1 MLSTSRTAL
10 YYVVAVCAA
19 ALTVMASDAFQSPRV
34 VVTPSRP
41 LSGLS
46 MRRGEGGN
54 EEVGTSRRMAIE
66 SVFGLAASAAAVLVA
81 ASSAPQQA
89 LALDMD
95 AFVNTQVRQDGKQ
108 NAP

>member
-1 MLSTSRTAL
+1 MSSSSRTAL
-10 YYVVAVCAA
+10 YYVVAACAA
-19 ALTVMASDAFQSPRV
+19 ALTMSSDAFQSPRV
-34 VVTPSRP
+34 VVTPSRRP

-46 MRRGEGGN
+46 MSRNDGGN
-54 EEVGTSRRMAIE
+54 DPVGSRRMAIE
-66 SVFGLAASAAAVLVA
+66 SVFGLAASSAAAVLVA

-108 NAP
+108 NAT

>member
-19 ALTVMASDAFQSPRV
+19 ALAMSSDAFQSPRV

-54 EEVGTSRRMAIE
+54 DEVGTSRRMAIE
-66 SVFGLAASAAAVLVA
+66 SVFGLAASSAAAVLVA